1 MKPFNLEEAKAGKP
15 VQTRDGRDVR
25 IICFDA
31 KLNDTSKDTSI
42 VCLITCL
49 EDGMEYLFSY
59 FRDDGRWHSS
69 QESTHDLF
77 MKSETKVGWVAV
89 FNDGK
94 SISTIY
100 DTKEKAETIGGTYPD
115 FVAVAKIE
123 WEE

>member
-1 MKPFNLEEAKAGKP
+1 MKPFDIEQAKAGKP

-31 KLNDTSKDTSI
+31 KRKDTSI

-59 FRDDGRWHSS
+59 FRDDGKWHSS

-77 MKSETKVGWVAV
+77 MKSETKEGWVSV
-89 FNDGK
+89 FAGGK
-94 SISTIY
+94 LAINVY
-100 DTKEKAETIGGTYPD
+100 ATKEEAEYIGAAYPT
-115 FVAVAKIE
+115 FKTAAKIE